1 MQRKEPLR
9 MSVARKID
17 KTQTPGLQ
25 RPVGVDLG
33 AHEDTVYLQTETR

>member
-1 MQRKEPLR
+1 

-25 RPVGVDLG
+25 RPVGVDLVPMKTQSTYKLKQDDQG
-33 AHEDTVYLQTETR
+33 